1 MKTTSKDLFEILA
14 REHAPM
20 LLVYLRSVVRD
31 ASQVDDLFQET
42 LLTAW
47 KNIDSF
53 DRARPFGPWLR
64 GIAGKLILAHYRR
77 SAKGF
82 VYCDETILE
91 QVGAR
96 AEQLQQSPGDS
107 LDEKLERLREC
118 MELLPP
124 GYRQVIDLRYRE
136 GLKGQPLA
144 DRVALSM
151 ENVKK
156 RLQRARQRLLECM
169 DRRLSLTGVSS

>member
-1 MKTTSKDLFEILA
+1 MKTTSNDLFEILA

-64 GIAGKLILAHYRR
+64 GIACKLVLAHFRK

-82 VYCDETILE
+82 VCFDESILE
-91 QVGAR
+91 QIGSR
-96 AEQLQQSPGDS
+96 AEELQASEGDT
-107 LDEKLERLREC
+107 LDEKLERLRSC
-118 MELLPP
+118 MKLLPD
-124 GYRQVIDLRYRE
+124 GYRDAIDLRYRE

-144 DRVALSM
+144 ERLSLSL

-169 DRRLSLTGVSS
+169 DRRPSFSGVSS